1 MSVGAGI
8 VVTGHEVLAG
18 RVTDRNGP
26 WLVGQ
31 LDSLGAVVTQELLVG
46 DRAEDIEAALRF
58 LSNSGARLIVTS
70 GGLGPTAD
78 DLTAEVV
85 ARFAGRRLV
94 YDEGVERR
102 IEAMIAP
109 YAKQWRLDLEA
120 MRAAN
125 RKQAM
130 IPEGAHVLGP
140 AGTAPGFVVEAGEV
154 TVVVLP
160 GPPGELRRLWQ
171 EAVAAPQI
179 EAVIAGAMR
188 WRQRTLRLFGV
199 PESEL
204 AASIADLYPRIDPQ
218 SLEVT
223 TCASGGEV
231 EVVLRSQGAGEALGE
246 EIVARIGSAHGRNL
260 YSTDG
265 KTVDEIVV
273 DGLAGRS
280 LATAESCTGG
290 MLATR
295 ITDRPGASEFF
306 KGGVVAYADEAKASL
321 LGVDFSMI
329 ERHGAV
335 SGEVAEAMAFG
346 ACERLGA
353 EVGLGITGIAG
364 PSGGTDEK
372 PVGTVCIA
380 VAQGTGVAET
390 RTLRLP
396 GNREDVRRRATTV
409 AMHMLRLVLSGEALP
424 A

>member
-1 MSVGAGI
+1 MSVRAGI
-8 VVTGHEVLAG
+8 VITGHEVLAG
-18 RVTDRNGP
+18 RVIDRNGP
-26 WLVGQ
+26 WLVGK
-31 LDSLGAVVTQELLVG
+31 LDSLGAVVTQEVVVG
-46 DRAEDIEAALRF
+46 DRAEDIETALRF
-58 LSNSGARLIVTS
+58 LTNGGVRLIVTS

-130 IPEGAHVLGP
+130 VPEGARVLGP

-171 EAVAAPQI
+171 EAVDAP
-179 EAVIAGAMR
+179 ELKATLAGATR
-188 WRQRTLRLFGV
+188 WRQRTLRLFGI

-204 AASIADLYPRIDPQ
+204 AASLADLYPRIDPQ

-231 EVVLRSQGAGEALGE
+231 EVVLRTQQAGEALAE
-246 EIVARIGSAHGRNL
+246 EIVAKIASAQGRNL

-265 KTVDEIVV
+265 KTVDEIVAE
-273 DGLAGRS
+273 GLAGRS
-280 LATAESCTGG
+280 LATAESCSGG
-290 MLATR
+290 MLAAR
-295 ITDRPGASEFF
+295 ITNRAGASEFF
-306 KGGVVAYADEAKASL
+306 KGGVVAYADEAKVNL
-321 LGVDFSMI
+321 LGVDGSLI

-335 SGEVAEAMAFG
+335 SEEVAEAMASG
-346 ACERLGA
+346 ACERIGA
-353 EVGLGITGIAG
+353 EIGVAITGIAG

-380 VAQGTGVAET
+380 VAQVAGAVET
-390 RTLRLP
+390 RVLRLP
-396 GNREDVRRRATTV
+396 GNREDVRQRATTL
-409 AMHMLRLVLSGEALP
+409 AMHMLRLVLGGEALP